1 LIISDN
7 LQHVLLAR
15 KRGYDAY
22 FGHLD
27 KLPVLE
33 SLKVG
38 QTSSIIITVNTLK
51 NKQIICDSIINYY
64 PDANLVVKVNTL
76 EEKKALSG
84 IKIKH
89 FVNAQQETAELL
101 VKQSL
106 A

>member
-1 LIISDN
+1 M
-7 LQHVLLAR
+7 
-15 KRGYDAY
+15 
-22 FGHLD
+22 FG
-27 KLPVLE
+27 
-33 SLKVG
+33 
-38 QTSSIIITVNTLK
+38 K
-51 NKQIICDSIINYY
+51 NKN
-64 PDANLVVKVNTL
+64 AFLTTNLIVKVNTL